1 MLEKIEQIE
10 FQSVAEIKDFQNR
23 KFKELLEYL
32 KENSAFYQEQFKR
45 LNIDVEKINSID
57 EISKFNFT
65 EKEDLA
71 ERNEDFLC
79 VPRNKIADYVTTSGT
94 IGDPVTFFLTH
105 KDIKRLAYNEAQSLK
120 CAGGSSDDV
129 FQLMTTIDKRFMA
142 GLAYLNGV
150 LKLEAG
156 IIRVGPGSPHLQWDS
171 ILRFKPTFLICIP
184 SFIPKLIEFADKNN
198 IDYKNSSVKAI
209 VCIGEPI
216 RNKTLELSEL
226 GKRITSQWNVK
237 LFSTYASTE
246 MGAAFTE
253 CEHGIG
259 GHLRPELLILEVVDE
274 NGMEVADNGVG
285 EVVVSTLGVEGMPL
299 LRYKTG
305 DICKVYH
312 AKCECGRNT
321 KRLGPVL
328 GRMKQM
334 LKFKGTTVFPP
345 AIFDVLDMMPEIDLY
360 QLVIENDEYG
370 NDDIFV
376 NLPLEL
382 LKNDTE
388 DYSFEKEIK
397 SIFRSKLRV
406 VPKFNY
412 LKIDVLKDSIFNP
425 AVRKPVKILD
435 RRVD

>member
-1 MLEKIEQIE
+1 MFEKIEYK
-10 FQSVAEIKDFQNR
+10 SVLEIKSIQNERFKDLLIYLKQNSTFYKR
-23 KFKELLEYL
+23 KFE
-32 KENSAFYQEQFKR
+32 A
-45 LNIDVEKINSID
+45 LNIDIDAIKSID
-57 EISKFNFT
+57 EIVNFSFT

-71 ERNEDFLC
+71 EYNEDLLC
-79 VPRNKIADYVTTSGT
+79 VERNKIADYVTTSGT

-105 KDIKRLAYNEAQSLK
+105 QDIERLAYNEAQSLT
-120 CAGGSSDDV
+120 CAGGSADDV

-150 LKLEAG
+150 LKLKAG

-184 SFIPKLIEFADKNN
+184 SFIPQLIEFAIKNN
-198 IDYKNSSVKAI
+198 IDYKSSSVKNI
-209 VCIGEPI
+209 ICIGEAI
-216 RNKTLELSEL
+216 RNKELELSEL
-226 GKRITSQWNVK
+226 GKRITSQWDVK

-253 CEHGIG
+253 CEHGQG
-259 GHLRPELLILEVVDE
+259 GHLRPELLILEVVDD
-274 NGMEVADNGVG
+274 NGIEVASNEVG
-285 EVVVSTLGVEGMPL
+285 EVVVTTLGVEGMPL

-312 AKCECGRNT
+312 EACKCGRNT

-328 GRMKQM
+328 GRKKQM
-334 LKFKGTTVFPP
+334 LKYKGTTVFPP
-345 AIFDVLDMMPEIDLY
+345 AIFDVLDMVPEIELY
-360 QLVIENDEYG
+360 QLEIASDEYG
-370 NDDIFV
+370 NDDIFI
-376 NLPLEL
+376 NLSIEL

-388 DYSFEKEIK
+388 TYSFEKELK

-412 LKIDVLKDSIFNP
+412 LKVEDLRTAIFNP
-425 AVRKPVKILD
+425 EMRKPIKTLD
-435 RRVD
+435 RREF